1 MKKLLIAGGIA
12 LAFVGT
18 QAQAASSLGI
28 TWDENA
34 PTDFTSSGFLWES
47 TPSNVVGSSV
57 TGYGAFNLFN
67 GDDVATY
74 GGGSQVLTFAFTL
87 DLINFTPTSPT
98 SGLFEYGNGNV
109 NVYSTSTAVFSPT
122 NSTPATLATQTLANA
137 TSGGLFLSTALTAD
151 NLQGL
156 GFNFGNPASASGTGN
171 GWLEVVGGA
180 AAALFDTNTQISP
193 NGTAADFTF
202 SSSFN
207 SAPGDF
213 PLGFQTTGTVTVTG
227 DSVPEPA
234 TIALMG
240 LGLLGFRLRRS
251 K

>member
-47 TPSNVVGSSV
+47 TPSPVVGSTV
-57 TGYGAFNLFN
+57 TGYGAFNLVN

-74 GGGSQVLTFAFTL
+74 GGGNRLLTFAFTL
-87 DLINFTPTSPT
+87 DLISFDNTT
-98 SGLFEYGNGNV
+98 GLFEYGGAGRTV
-109 NVYSTSTAVFSPT
+109 DVYSTLTSVFSPT

-137 TSGGLFLSTALTAD
+137 TSGGLFLSTALTTD
-151 NLQGL
+151 NLVGL

-171 GWLEVVGGA
+171 GWLEVIGGSA
-180 AAALFDTNTQISP
+180 AAFFDTNTQTSP
-193 NGTAADFTF
+193 DGTDADFTF

-207 SAPGDF
+207 AAPGDF

-227 DSVPEPA
+227 DSEVPEPA